1 MSNDEGRVRPCA
13 GCPSAWRLGKLC
25 TSDASFDK
33 VRRRRRRGRTLA
45 RFPLG
50 NRGQPGAPP
59 ATATATSHG
68 QQTKAIL
75 QDLIIC
81 SRQQQQLCCALVY
94 LAGLETQF
102 PSRAWRHRAEPSQP
116 RTAEIH

>member
-1 MSNDEGRVRPCA
+1 M
-13 GCPSAWRLGKLC
+13 
-25 TSDASFDK
+25 
-33 VRRRRRRGRTLA
+33 A

-81 SRQQQQLCCALVY
+81 SRQQQQLRCALVY

-102 PSRAWRHRAEPSQP
+102 PSRAW
-116 RTAEIH
+116 

>member
-1 MSNDEGRVRPCA
+1 MSNEEGRVRPCA

-33 VRRRRRRGRTLA
+33 VRRWRRRRGRTLA

-81 SRQQQQLCCALVY
+81 SRQQQLCSAVPWFTWPALKLSFQVGPGDTEQS
-94 LAGLETQF
+94 LPA
-102 PSRAWRHRAEPSQP
+102 SHR
-116 RTAEIH
+116 